1 MSLELN
7 HIILHSINQDGEQLA
22 CLPRES
28 ELPLTRPAQEMVS
41 EIHRIYN
48 AKGGKAF
55 GLFRAPEQEAD
66 ETAVSDFRSRL
77 QAYLQGEAGF
87 VEFTQKAAR
96 MLIDEINKYE
106 FAETGILLFAHYQY
120 VANDFLFVALLP
132 HRESVSVNERLEV
145 EPGHYIDLGR
155 LQLAA
160 RIDLTS
166 WQRDPDHRRY
176 VSFIKGRA
184 GRKVADFFLDFLGCE
199 EGVDTREQTANLM
212 AAVDEFCSVSELE
225 PEERQEVKKQISKYC
240 VEQTKAGEEIDL
252 KDLADQ
258 VADNSEVDFY
268 TLANEQ
274 YGIEEHFPVEATG
287 MRKLIKF
294 VGQGGG
300 ISLSFDQHLL
310 GERVQ
315 YDPASDT
322 LTIKGTPPNLR
333 DQLQRYVSGSE

>member
-1 MSLELN
+1 MSIELN
-7 HIILHSINQDGEQLA
+7 HIILHSIIQEGEQLA

-28 ELPLTRPAQEMVS
+28 ELASTGPVQEMVS

-48 AKGGKAF
+48 AKGSKAF
-55 GLFRAPEQEAD
+55 GLFRTEMPPDNEAV
-66 ETAVSDFRSRL
+66 AGFRSRL
-77 QAYLQGEAGF
+77 EAYLNGEADF
-87 VEFTQKAAR
+87 AEFTRQAAR
-96 MLIDEINKYE
+96 MLIDEINKYQ

-120 VANDFLFVALLP
+120 VASDYLFVALLP
-132 HRESVSVNERLEV
+132 HRDSVSVNERLEV
-145 EPGHYIDLGR
+145 EPGQYIDLGR

-176 VSFIKGRA
+176 ISFIKGRA

-199 EGVDTREQTANLM
+199 EGVDAKEQTSNLM

-240 VEQTKAGEEIDL
+240 VEQTRAGEEIDL

-274 YGIEEHFPVEATG
+274 YGIEEHFPVEASG
-287 MRKLIKF
+287 MRKLTKF
-294 VGQGGG
+294 AGQGGG
-300 ISLSFDQHLL
+300 LSLNFDQHLL
-310 GERVQ
+310 GERIQ
-315 YDPASDT
+315 YDPDTDT

-333 DQLQRYVSGSE
+333 DQLQRYVEGSK